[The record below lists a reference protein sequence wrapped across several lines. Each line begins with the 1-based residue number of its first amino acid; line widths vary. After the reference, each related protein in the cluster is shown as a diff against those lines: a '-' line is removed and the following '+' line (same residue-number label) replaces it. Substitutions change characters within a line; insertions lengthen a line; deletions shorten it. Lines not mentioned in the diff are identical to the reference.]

1 MINHPVVY
9 AADRS
14 YLEPLEAAIKSLSYH
29 NDHLTIYVINADI
42 PQEWF
47 SNINRYLRKISSV
60 IIDRKIDL
68 ASFQKLSKPN
78 AYLSYMAYGR
88 LLIPRLITDPQ
99 VLYLDCDTI
108 VTGDLTPLFDLNL
121 AGNYVAA
128 VRDSVV
134 DGFNSGVMVI
144 NNQLI
149 RQHPEKL
156 DRIFS
161 AGQAPDNE
169 QADQSALN
177 TVFGKNYLALDDRFN
192 YMVGSESDLFYSS
205 DIAGDFFERLANCH
219 HPLIVHYTSA
229 GKPWFATSGGRM
241 RELWW
246 QYRDAEWTRII
257 DRQPLP
263 PVWRPSR
270 GQLFLFTQSEDNQ
283 NIRELAEALPDF
295 NFYIGAWTEM
305 GQGLL
310 QLLQVPNIHL
320 YPAISGPQLDELIHQ
335 QVAYLDIAKIK
346 EAQVTQQVSQ
356 LNKPILTFES
366 VADPQDY
373 SNYHIF
379 ADHDIPGMAAFIRNL
394 STKEENAHD

>member
-47 SNINRYLRKISSV
+47 SNLNRYLRQISSV

-68 ASFQKLSKPN
+68 ATFQKLSKPT

-88 LLIPRLITDPQ
+88 LLIPRLITDQQ

-108 VTGDLTPLFDLNL
+108 VTGDLTPLFDLDL
-121 AGNYVAA
+121 GDNYVAA

-156 DRIFS
+156 TSIFT
-161 AGQAPDNE
+161 AGQAPDNP

-177 TVFGKNYLALDDRFN
+177 TVFGKDYLALDDRFN
-192 YMVGSESDLFYSS
+192 YMVGSESDLFYNSEL
-205 DIAGDFFERLANCH
+205 AGDFFKRLANCQ

-229 GKPWFATSGGRM
+229 GKPWFTTSGGRM
-241 RELWW
+241 RGLWW
-246 QYRDAEWTRII
+246 QYRDASWLQII

-270 GQLFLFTQSEDNQ
+270 GKLFLFTQSEDNQ
-283 NIRELAEALPDF
+283 DIRELAEALPDF
-295 NFYIGAWTEM
+295 NFYIGAWTGM
-305 GQGLL
+305 GHRLL

-335 QVAYLDIAKIK
+335 QIAYLDIAQVK
-346 EAQVTQQVSQ
+346 EEQVTHQVSQ
-356 LNKPILTFES
+356 LNKPILTFKS
-366 VADPQDY
+366 VADPQG
-373 SNYHIF
+373 YHHYHVF
-379 ADHDIPGMAAFIRNL
+379 ADHDVQGMADFIRTL
-394 STKEENAHD
+394 STKKEHPHD